1 MFSGLAVS
9 ILGLCISVFS
19 SCADSTPRATHMYYV
34 NEQISEVLTVD
45 SIRQIKQGEVI
56 VTFHNSDNQRL
67 DASVNGDLGGALPL
81 LHHAFSVTGEV
92 ASLAPVIQIDNVVLV
107 AGK

>member
-19 SCADSTPRATHMYYV
+19 SCADSTPRATHMYYAG
-34 NEQISEVLTVD
+34 ETISEVLTVD
-45 SIRQIKQGEVI
+45 SIRQVKRGEVI
-56 VTFHNSDNQRL
+56 VTFHNLEDQRL
-67 DASVNGDLGGALPL
+67 DASVNGDLDGALPL
-81 LHHAFSVTGEV
+81 LHHAFNVTGEV
-92 ASLAPVIQIDNVVLV
+92 ASLEPVVEIDNVVLV